1 MIRQLSIGA
10 RASAA
15 FGLIGILTLIL
26 GIFALNRMGAIETQ
40 LNVISN
46 EQVPAVDNVND
57 LDREFLRV
65 RIHSANVA
73 TYVDD
78 PTRLEKYKESL
89 QGAIDSLKRNQDEY
103 EATIEDPEVYTR
115 PWKIVMPLY
124 RRIEENA
131 RILEFKCV
139 EFAEDAMY
147 GHLRKGEWMREAKIN
162 E

>member
-103 EATIEDPEVYTR
+103 EATIEDPQ
-115 PWKIVMPLY
+115 
-124 RRIEENA
+124 A
-131 RILEFKCV
+131 RKLF
-139 EFAEDAMY
+139 
-147 GHLRKGEWMREAKIN
+147 N
-162 E
+162 EYIHNIYAIKYFSI